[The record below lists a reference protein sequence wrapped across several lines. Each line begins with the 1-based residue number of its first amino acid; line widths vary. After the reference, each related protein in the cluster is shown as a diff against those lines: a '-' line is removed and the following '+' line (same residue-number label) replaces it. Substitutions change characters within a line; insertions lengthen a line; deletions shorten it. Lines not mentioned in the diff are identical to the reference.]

1 MNNRA
6 IRKNDLIFVLPGI
19 PLYKSGGHTIIYE
32 LARLAQQDGYKVKL
46 VFVKDAYREIYRL
59 THDEKIAQYI
69 RNRKFSHGLYD
80 RLVNTKLGIVFL
92 VKILRTIMGIKY
104 SDNIE
109 GLNIKFVGN
118 FSKFTLNSSII
129 ISSCYLT
136 TTILGNIPITN
147 EATLYNFIQNQED
160 SADITT
166 DLWAIAKKSYEY
178 PMKKI
183 VINGRE
189 YKRFMEEQPIYLPI
203 GINDKFKVQKPPEDR
218 NPKRVLFFLA
228 QPLFKGAEYAI
239 AAINLIHDSDE
250 SIEIYSFGSY
260 VGDNIPRSL
269 NHLGAISDGDLVDLY
284 NSCSIF
290 VLPSLVEGVPAPGL
304 EAMSCGCALIS
315 TSNGGINEYATNG
328 IDSIIVPVKDS
339 NAIAQAVVK
348 LVNENKLR
356 IKLAH
361 NGIETSKE
369 FSYKR
374 MYATFKREILDVRR
388 SSK

>member
-6 IRKNDLIFVLPGI
+6 IRKNDLTFVLPGI
-19 PLYKSGGHTIIYE
+19 PLYKSGGHSIIYE

-80 RLVNTKLGIVFL
+80 RLINTKLGIVFL

-104 SDNIE
+104 SDKIE
-109 GLNIKFVGN
+109 GLNIEFVGN

-129 ISSCYLT
+129 ISSCHLT
-136 TTILGNIPITN
+136 TTILGNIPIPN

-160 SADITT
+160 SADMTT
-166 DLWAIAKKSYEY
+166 DLWAIAKKSYDF

-183 VINGRE
+183 VINRRE
-189 YKRFMEEQPIYLPI
+189 YKRFMAEKPIYLPI

-218 NPKRVLFFLA
+218 NPKRVLFFLG

-304 EAMSCGCALIS
+304 EAMACGCALIS

-356 IKLAH
+356 ITLAR

-374 MYATFKREILDVRR
+374 MYATFKREVLDVRR